1 MRNLFSFLQ
10 RIGKS
15 QVLPLSIIPIT
26 ALILF
31 INNLLFKFG
40 QIDGSYANYIQQSS
54 YILLTIIPLVMAVG
68 IVYEFSDKDP
78 IALVCAIVSY
88 FIISKVLS
96 LSLDYEVNGGVTIG
110 IVSGTL
116 TSIVFHYFQA
126 TKLPEIFGFFAG
138 KRMVP
143 IIAIPTSI
151 IFSVLLAQVWEDYD
165 LFVLLFSNE
174 IVYANSPLTFALY
187 GAIERLLIPL
197 GVHHI
202 WNTPFMLGFGEYTNA
217 AGVTV
222 NGELARFIA
231 GDPNAGHLA
240 GGYLFKMFGLP
251 GAALAIWS
259 CSSKQNKSRNAKLML
274 VGALTCFI
282 SGITE
287 PVEAAF
293 MFCSP
298 ILLGI
303 HAFLAGSCY
312 LVAELMGIKYST
324 SFSQGL
330 YDYIVLN
337 PFSEN
342 GKYIFM
348 IGPIYTVIYFISFRL
363 AIKHYNI
370 KVQGRENEEVKKE
383 SNLDD
388 IASNVLLALGGKDNI
403 AHLNA
408 CITRLRV
415 TVVDANIVNSEL
427 FKQAGASAV
436 LVAGNGV
443 QAIFG
448 TKSDQIRQRILEN
461 MNA

>member
-10 RIGKS
+10 RVGKS
-15 QVLPLSIIPIT
+15 QVLPLSIIPVT

-31 INNLLFKFG
+31 INNVLFNFG
-40 QIDGSYANYIQQSS
+40 YIDGSYSEYINQSS
-54 YILLTIIPLVMAVG
+54 LVLLSVIPLVMAVG
-68 IVYEFSDKDP
+68 IVYEFADKDP
-78 IALVCAIVSY
+78 IALVCSIVNY
-88 FIISKVLS
+88 FILSKVITLS
-96 LSLDYEVNGGVTIG
+96 LGYDINGGVTLG
-110 IVSGTL
+110 IVSGAL
-116 TSIVFHYFQA
+116 TSIVYYYFQA
-126 TKLPEIFGFFAG
+126 TKLPEILGFFSG
-138 KRMVP
+138 KRAVP
-143 IIAIPTSI
+143 IIAIPIAIVVSL
-151 IFSVLLAQVWEDYD
+151 VLAQIWSAYD
-165 LFVLLFSNE
+165 QFVLMFANS
-174 IVYANSPLTFALY
+174 IVYSNSPITFALY
-187 GAIERLLIPL
+187 GAVERLLIPL

-217 AGVTV
+217 AGITV
-222 NGELARFIA
+222 NGELARFLA

-251 GAALAIWS
+251 GAAIAIWT

-274 VGALTCFI
+274 VGGLTCFI

-303 HAFLAGSCY
+303 HAFLAGTCY
-312 LVAELMGIKYST
+312 LVAELVGIRYST

-342 GKYIFM
+342 GKYIFL
-348 IGPIYTVIYFISFRL
+348 IGPIYTLVYFVSFRF
-363 AIKHYNI
+363 AITHFNI
-370 KVQGRENEEVKKE
+370 KVQGRENEEVKNHDE
-383 SNLDD
+383 LD
-388 IASNVLLALGGKDNI
+388 IASSVLIALGGKANI
-403 AHLNA
+403 THLNA

-415 TVVDANIVNSEL
+415 TVVDADAVDSEL
-427 FKQAGASAV
+427 LKKSGASAV

-461 MNA
+461 MNT